1 MQRGSLKM
9 NDNSRLREW
18 WSVDLDVVWRAW
30 RWFLVLGILLMI
42 LGALALAASALM
54 TLGTMVF
61 FGFLLLIGGVIQLIH
76 AFKARGWGGLFL
88 LLLTGILG
96 VVTGGLMVRHPGAAA
111 LSLTLLLASFFM
123 VGGLFRVVGSLL
135 LRFPNWG
142 WACLSGVIAFLLGVM
157 LVMEWPASGLWFIGI
172 YIGITLIFEGW
183 GWVMVALAA
192 RRRKV
197 MT

>member
-1 MQRGSLKM
+1 M
-9 NDNSRLREW
+9 NDKSSLRDPWLAGHEAVQRDW
-18 WSVDLDVVWRAW
+18 G
-30 RWFLVLGILLMI
+30 WFLVMGILQMV
-42 LGALALAASALM
+42 LGVTALTASGLM

-61 FGFLLLIGGVIQLIH
+61 FGCLLLVGGVIQLIH
-76 AFKARGWGGLFL
+76 AVKARGWGGFFL
-88 LLLTGILG
+88 LLLAGILG
-96 VVTGGLMVRHPGAAA
+96 VVTGWLMVRYPGAAA
-111 LSLTLLLASFFM
+111 LSLTLLLAPFFV

-157 LVMEWPASGLWFIGI
+157 LVMEWPASGLWFIGT
-172 YIGITLIFEGW
+172 YIGLTLIFEGW

-192 RRRKV
+192 RRRKG